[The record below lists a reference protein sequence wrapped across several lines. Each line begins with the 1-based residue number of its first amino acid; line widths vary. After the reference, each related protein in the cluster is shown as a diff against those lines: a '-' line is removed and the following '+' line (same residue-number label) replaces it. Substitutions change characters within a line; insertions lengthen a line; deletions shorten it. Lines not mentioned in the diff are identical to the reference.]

1 MWRRQERRRAKLN
14 EAILDGLAEEFDN
27 ELAGVEYPVTPELS
41 DRQLASALTLPGM
54 VLASA
59 VVELPPVVG
68 EHHKSEA
75 KRLQKAADDHPERV
89 VALARFLAHAII
101 TYSITHDEVVTDLS
115 DRLQREPSP
124 QRRFRSAPAALWKS
138 ICPSMRP
145 LRMRSSGLSAASMV

>member
-1 MWRRQERRRAKLN
+1 LGSTTRAR
-14 EAILDGLAEEFDN
+14 
-27 ELAGVEYPVTPELS
+27 LS
-41 DRQLASALTLPGM
+41 DF
-54 VLASA
+54 
-59 VVELPPVVG
+59 
-68 EHHKSEA
+68 K
-75 KRLQKAADDHPERV
+75 KAADDHPERV